1 MKTTKDELVL
11 FLNRDDLMRAALL
24 LGKIE
29 DPRFSMEAN
38 VDAFLA
44 LAARVWH
51 LSRGHHQDCIVM
63 VQAIN
68 KALYQELEL
77 QSSPEKSKRVID
89 DPNRYFLHHVLKK
102 KVGSSLA
109 LAVIYSILC
118 EQVGVPHECIAL
130 PGGFLIRILDDAGDF
145 YVDPFDSGKLMNT
158 TDFQRRFRAS
168 MQRHRMLQAN
178 LFERVCIEQLVSR
191 MIYQLKQV
199 YILKGKALEAL
210 QTVELLTALHPE
222 SPELTRDRGI
232 LYCEM
237 EYFSK
242 AIDDLRFYLK
252 QRPNAEDVPDIKKLT
267 TMLKGYREIM
277 N

>member
-1 MKTTKDELVL
+1 MKTTKDELVV

-51 LSRGHHQDCIVM
+51 LSRGHHQDCVIM

-77 QSSPEKSKRVID
+77 QSSPEKNKRVID

-130 PGGFLIRILDDAGDF
+130 PGGFLIRVLDDAGDF

-158 TDFQRRFRAS
+158 ADFQRRFRAS

-252 QRPNAEDVPDIKKLT
+252 QRPNAEDVADIKKLT

>member
-1 MKTTKDELVL
+1 MKTNKDELIH
-11 FLNRDDLMRAALL
+11 FLGRNDLLRASLL
-24 LGKIE
+24 LGRIE
-29 DPRFSMEAN
+29 DARFD
-38 VDAFLA
+38 VDAAVESMLS

-51 LSRGHHQDCIVM
+51 LARGHHNDTVLV
-63 VQAIN
+63 VQKIN
-68 KALYQELEL
+68 KVLFEEQSL
-77 QSSPEKSKRVID
+77 QSSNEKNKRVID
-89 DPNRYFLHHVLKK
+89 DPTRYFLHHVMRK
-102 KVGSSLA
+102 KVGSALS

-130 PGGFLIRILDDAGDF
+130 PSGFLVRVFDITGDF
-145 YVDPFDSGKLMNT
+145 YVDPFDSGKLMSAVE
-158 TDFQRRFRAS
+158 FQRKFRAS

-178 LFERVCIEQLVSR
+178 LFEKVGIEQLVSR

-210 QTVELLTALHPE
+210 QTVELLTALHPG

-242 AIDDLRFYLK
+242 AMDDLKSYLK

-267 TMLKGYREIM
+267 SMLKGYREIM

>member
-1 MKTTKDELVL
+1 MKTTKDELVV

-24 LGKIE
+24 LGRIE
-29 DPRFSMEAN
+29 DPRFSMETN

-51 LSRGHHQDCIVM
+51 LSRGHHQDSVLM
-63 VQAIN
+63 VQSIN

-77 QSSPEKSKRVID
+77 QSSSEKSKRVID
-89 DPNRYFLHHVLKK
+89 DPNRYFLHQVIKK

-130 PGGFLIRILDDAGDF
+130 PSGFLIRILDDAGDF
-145 YVDPFDSGKLMNT
+145 YVDPFDSGKLMNAS
-158 TDFQRRFRAS
+158 DFQRRFRAS

-178 LFERVCIEQLVSR
+178 LFERVGIEQLVSR
-191 MIYQLKQV
+191 MVYQLKQV